1 MCATLRAR
9 NARMKKPILTLT
21 FFLAMAPALAFGQ
34 IVSETSSEADTGGN
48 STGSSGTTTSGEAS
62 ASAHTTTIVADEGGT
77 VEITV
82 ETEADGVKETQH
94 IKEEFP
100 QGGTVNASAN
110 TGGEARAGVSVPK
123 VLEVDEKE
131 NKIIMEFIEGEQAKN
146 VASSLSAGDLQ
157 NLAYNI
163 GISVGK
169 LHYAG
174 LIHGDL
180 TTSNMILK
188 DGKLYLIDFGLGQQ
202 SAHPEDQGT
211 DLAVLH
217 ESIRATHL
225 KQLEILWLKII
236 EGYKSVFPQADKV
249 LKALHSIEMRGR
261 YMRRSP

>member
-1 MCATLRAR
+1 MT
-9 NARMKKPILTLT
+9 NKNE
-21 FFLAMAPALAFGQ
+21 LAHGAEALL
-34 IVSETSSEADTGGN
+34 
-48 STGSSGTTTSGEAS
+48 
-62 ASAHTTTIVADEGGT
+62 T
-77 VEITV
+77 VENGIVVKDRIKKSYRVPELDMHLRSERTRM
-82 ETEADGVKETQH
+82 EARLINE
-94 IKEEFP
+94 
-100 QGGTVNASAN
+100 A
-110 TGGEARAGVSVPK
+110 ARAGVSVPK